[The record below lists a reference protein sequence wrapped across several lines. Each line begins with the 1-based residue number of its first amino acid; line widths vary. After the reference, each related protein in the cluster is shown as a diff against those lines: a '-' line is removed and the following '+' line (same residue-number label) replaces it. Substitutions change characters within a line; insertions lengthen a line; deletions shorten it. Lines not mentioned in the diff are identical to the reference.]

1 MSRDDATAVDDT
13 VLGLFRECVERDP
26 DQPFLDFEE
35 QRYTYAES
43 REHVA
48 RLARGLR
55 EAGVRPGD
63 TVGGMLD
70 NNADAIFGWLAT
82 NAIGALWVGVNT
94 ALKGDFLGHVLNEAD
109 VKVLLTEPDY
119 VERLVR
125 VRDDLGQIERVLYR
139 GDGAVD
145 LGGFEGGGLDPWR
158 LDGTDDP
165 LGADVDPLDL
175 TCLIVTGGTTGPSK
189 CCMISNAYMAHFAR
203 MTNMMA
209 GRQREDISLNPL
221 PAFHLNL
228 LGCTVVSS
236 LLLGGTA
243 AILPRFSVSGFWP
256 AVERTGATVVH
267 ILGSMIALIARMPD
281 TPESERCKGQIRA
294 LVGVPF
300 PPDLVATWRERFGI
314 ELAGFHGYGLTEAC
328 PLTSLRHDETPK
340 PGSSGRRNEHF
351 DVMLLDDDGVEV
363 PVDAPGE
370 IICRPTR
377 EGVMFSGYWKRPEA
391 TAAATRDGWF
401 YTGDIGRFDEDGFFY
416 FLDRKKD
423 YLRRRGENISS
434 LEVEATFLKHP
445 LIEDVAVHGLPSDLT
460 EDDLKVTA
468 VVTRGQDLDPAA
480 LFEWSVDRL
489 PYFALPRYIEFRE
502 ELPRSP
508 FGRVYKYQLRD
519 DGVTAT
525 TWDRE
530 AAGVTF
536 ERR

>member
-1 MSRDDATAVDDT
+1 MTRHVLDDT
-13 VLGLFRECVERDP
+13 VLGLFRTCVDREP
-26 DQPFLDFEE
+26 NCTFLYFDNA
-35 QRYTYAES
+35 QYTYAES
-43 REHVA
+43 YDHVA

-55 EAGVRPGD
+55 SAGVRPGD

-70 NNADAIFGWLAT
+70 NNADAIFGWFAA
-82 NAIGALWVGVNT
+82 NAVGALWVGVNT
-94 ALKGDFLGHVLNEAD
+94 ALKGDFLSHVLNEAD

-125 VRDDLGQIERVLYR
+125 VQGELGRIERVLHR
-139 GDGAVD
+139 GDGDVE
-145 LGGFEGGGLDPWR
+145 LGGFAGGRLDPWR
-158 LDGTDDP
+158 LEGNDAAVGV
-165 LGADVDPLDL
+165 DVDPSDL

-189 CCMISNAYMAHFAR
+189 CCMISNAYMVHFAR
-203 MTNMMA
+203 MTNEMV
-209 GRQREDISLNPL
+209 GRRREEISLNPL

-236 LLLGGTA
+236 LLLGGTGA
-243 AILPRFSVSGFWP
+243 VLPRFSVSGFWP

-267 ILGSMIALIARMPD
+267 ILGSMIALIAQMPD
-281 TPESERCKGQIRA
+281 TPESKRCRGQIRA

-300 PPDLVATWRERFGI
+300 PPDLVTTWKERFGI
-314 ELAGFHGYGLTEAC
+314 QLAGYHGYGLTEAC
-328 PLTSLRHDETPK
+328 PITSLHHDESPA

-351 DVMLLDDDGVEV
+351 AVKLVDDDGAEV
-363 PVDAPGE
+363 PIGSPGE

-377 EGVMFSGYWKRPEA
+377 EGVMFAGYWKRPEA
-391 TAAATRDGWF
+391 TLAATRDEWF
-401 YTGDIGRFDEDGFFY
+401 HTGDVGRFDDDGFFY
-416 FLDRKKD
+416 FVDRKKD

-445 LIEDVAVHGLPSDLT
+445 MIDDVAVHALPSELT

-468 VVTRGQDLDPAA
+468 VLKPGHALDPAD
-480 LFEWSVDRL
+480 LFEWSVERL
-489 PYFALPRYIEFRE
+489 PYFALPRYIEFRT

-519 DGVTAT
+519 QGVTPS

-530 AAGVTF
+530 LAGVTF